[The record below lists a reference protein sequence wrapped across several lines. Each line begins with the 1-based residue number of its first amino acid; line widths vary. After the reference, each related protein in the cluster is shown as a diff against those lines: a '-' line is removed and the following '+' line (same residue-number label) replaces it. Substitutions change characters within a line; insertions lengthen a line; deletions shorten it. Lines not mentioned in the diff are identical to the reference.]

1 MEKSSSAPGSASAS
15 EADAASAPTS
25 ASEADTPSQFF
36 MLRHPEIIF
45 SQLPKDVIDEIDKRV
60 IDARGDEFCDNLSSV
75 LPRSSMPY
83 ATFIQTYSKF
93 KDRVEGFLRRIN
105 AGGKLAH
112 GDVDPTQPDACWFY
126 VENACIFVL
135 KEILLQ
141 YHGNDVPDQLTK
153 LQIEVDWLRNIVMRY
168 FAQNRMNIMVKV
180 LEGDLNDAKVS
191 IFLNS
196 INWEVTI
203 CYYILKTV
211 MDALSVQVFEN
222 HALTLLE
229 EYSEMFLTILQNEDI
244 SRELK
249 KKTLE
254 EFYNMMT
261 LMYSLFE
268 DGVQSRVQS
277 LTQAKYHEIN
287 MKYKAI
293 LDDLIEKRFLRQ
305 DPERQGGNSQRRSKN
320 KSKRRN
326 NKNKNSRHKKNK
338 NRKKTLRLRN
348 KK

>member
-1 MEKSSSAPGSASAS
+1 MEKSSSAPGSAPV
-15 EADAASAPTS
+15 AASA
-25 ASEADTPSQFF
+25 EDTPSQFF
-36 MLRHPEIIF
+36 MLRHPKIIF

-75 LPRSSMPY
+75 LPRSDMPY
-83 ATFIQTYSKF
+83 ATFMQTYSKF
-93 KDRVEGFLRRIN
+93 KGRVEGFLRRIN

-153 LQIEVDWLRNIVMRY
+153 LQIEVDWLRDIVMRY

-180 LEGDLNDAKVS
+180 LEGGLNDAKVS

-196 INWEVTI
+196 INWEVTM

-211 MDALSVQVFEN
+211 MDALSVQAFEN

-277 LTQAKYHEIN
+277 LTQAKYDEIN

-293 LDDLIEKRFLRQ
+293 LDDLIEKGFLRQ
-305 DPERQGGNSQRRSKN
+305 DPERQGGNSQRQQSKN

>member
-1 MEKSSSAPGSASAS
+1 
-15 EADAASAPTS
+15 
-25 ASEADTPSQFF
+25 
-36 MLRHPEIIF
+36 
-45 SQLPKDVIDEIDKRV
+45 
-60 IDARGDEFCDNLSSV
+60 
-75 LPRSSMPY
+75 
-83 ATFIQTYSKF
+83 
-93 KDRVEGFLRRIN
+93 
-105 AGGKLAH
+105 
-112 GDVDPTQPDACWFY
+112 
-126 VENACIFVL
+126 
-135 KEILLQ
+135 
-141 YHGNDVPDQLTK
+141 
-153 LQIEVDWLRNIVMRY
+153 
-168 FAQNRMNIMVKV
+168 MNIMVKV